1 MEKDMERIGFIG
13 LGIMGKPMAQ
23 NLLKAGYPLVFYAR
37 KSALIDE
44 MKMAG
49 ATSVP
54 SPKSVAESADIIIT
68 IVTAD
73 PQVRE
78 VMLGTEGVL
87 EGASAGQLIV
97 DMSTISPLTTLEIS
111 EIANQKGVHL
121 MDAPVSG
128 GEIGAKE
135 GKLTIIAG
143 GQREDYERCEKI
155 FHILGKKENIFHVG
169 AVGIG
174 QTVKMVN
181 QFIGG
186 ITMAAIAEGL
196 VLGIKAGADPEVIN
210 QVVSVSSGNSALF
223 QARVKDYILKGNFEP
238 GFFLDLK
245 KKDVAIGLS
254 MAKAMSMPVPIGAA
268 AYQMYAS
275 ASSLGAGKLDFSAV
289 CKAIE
294 TLSGTY
300 ITDREPSQI
309 KDTD

>member
-1 MEKDMERIGFIG
+1 MERIGFIG

-37 KSALIDE
+37 RPELIDE
-44 MKMAG
+44 MEMAG
-49 ATSVP
+49 ATSAP
-54 SPKSVAESADIIIT
+54 SPKLVAESADIIIT
-68 IVTAD
+68 VVTAD

-78 VMLGTEGVL
+78 VMLGAEGVL

-97 DMSTISPLTTLEIS
+97 DMSTISPLTTLEIA
-111 EIANQKGVHL
+111 EIATKKSVHL

-128 GEIGAKE
+128 GEIGAKD
-135 GKLTIIAG
+135 GMLTIMAG
-143 GQREDYERCEKI
+143 GHREDFERCREI
-155 FHILGKKENIFHVG
+155 FQILGKKENIFHVG

-245 KKDVAIGLS
+245 KKDVGIGLS
-254 MAKAMSMPVPIGAA
+254 VAKAMSVPTPIGAA
-268 AYQMYAS
+268 AYQMYAA

-294 TLSGTY
+294 TLSG
-300 ITDREPSQI
+300 INIAEMKPSQI
-309 KDTD
+309 KDVD